1 LLVIFGCSALFVA
14 FPAVSLPP
22 HLNQFSE
29 GATNAAWLWY
39 FLVSGWPSFTL
50 MRAIAVRL
58 LCLVVEKDLL
68 RWEGQVNTISSQLI
82 LDCSQNLVSRVEI
95 VSTPWR

>member
-1 LLVIFGCSALFVA
+1 
-14 FPAVSLPP
+14 
-22 HLNQFSE
+22 
-29 GATNAAWLWY
+29 
-39 FLVSGWPSFTL
+39 